1 MTTRIPEFRHPGLM
15 LAMAVVLGMPGCQS
29 VPRSNALP
37 ASLPQVLPGPPLI
50 STDPAVPML
59 PPVPE
64 AVYRNPKIGLVYLRA
79 HQDVEGRLLGP
90 QVMYQI
96 VDPGGWNTEAVE
108 EGRGFIPVA
117 NQEVPPGPG
126 LPSAVP
132 ARVVPSL
139 ADSSPLL
146 DPVAAADIVITGLLR
161 LEDKPAAEELARKQ
175 GPGARAQYDEQAGWL
190 LLPPVRPP

>member
-1 MTTRIPEFRHPGLM
+1 MPARNPSCRRPGLV
-15 LAMAVVLGMPGCQS
+15 LAMSIVLGTPGCQS
-29 VPRSNALP
+29 IPRSPATPATPNQIIPGLP
-37 ASLPQVLPGPPLI
+37 SIPPGPAAP
-50 STDPAVPML
+50 TL
-59 PPVPE
+59 PPAPE
-64 AVYRNPKIGLVYLRA
+64 AVYRNPKIGLIYLRA

-96 VDPGGWNTEAVE
+96 VDPGGWNTAAVE
-108 EGRGFIPVA
+108 EGRGYIPMV
-117 NQEVPPGPG
+117 NQEGPSGSG
-126 LPSAVP
+126 LPAAVP

-146 DPVAAADIVITGLLR
+146 DPVAAADIVITGLMH
-161 LEDKPAAEELARKQ
+161 LEDKPEAVELARRQ